1 MDETILK
8 LIQWL
13 DMFVELE
20 VPTVGPHT
28 LIRRQE
34 FNVILRPIQTTLTKS
49 DLIWL
54 QKALLLERSSS
65 TFVQRVT
72 MRPVLLSIQYIMS
85 YLDLCE
91 LLQFLSSSLHF
102 PIFIVFHLAFSIWS
116 PESCAQADLTLNRS
130 TKPRVKMN
138 LPLS

>member
-1 MDETILK
+1 M
-8 LIQWL
+8 
-13 DMFVELE
+13 
-20 VPTVGPHT
+20 PTEGPHT
-28 LIRRQE
+28 LIMRQK

-54 QKALLLERSSS
+54 QKALLSERSSS

-72 MRPVLLSIQYIMS
+72 MRSVLLSIQNIVS

-102 PIFIVFHLAFSIWS
+102 PFFIVFHLAF
-116 PESCAQADLTLNRS
+116 
-130 TKPRVKMN
+130 
-138 LPLS
+138 